1 MIDLHTHIL
10 WGLDDG
16 ARSVDESLGMA
27 RAALADGIETVA
39 ATPHVRDDFPTAAAE
54 MEERAAE
61 LRAALDDAGLALE
74 VRPGGELALDRLLRL
89 EDDELRK
96 FGLAGNPDF
105 LLLEFPYSGWPLGLA
120 DQVFMLSR
128 GGTTPV
134 LAHPE
139 RNPEVQRD
147 PEKLR
152 PLVDAGALVQVTAA
166 SVEGHLGKKPKA
178 AGLALI
184 QLGLAHML
192 ASDAHAPE
200 VRAIGLSGAAKAV
213 GGGALAE
220 WLTHGVP
227 QAIVSRS
234 ALPARPPAAPA

>member
-16 ARSVDESLGMA
+16 AGSVEESLGMA
-27 RAALADGIETVA
+27 RAAIADGIEIVA
-39 ATPHVRDDFPTAAAE
+39 ATPHVRDDYPTTPPE
-54 MEERAAE
+54 MEVRVAE
-61 LRAALDDAGLALE
+61 LRAVLDDAGLPLD
-74 VRPGGELALDRLLRL
+74 VRCGGELALDRLLRL
-89 EDDELRK
+89 EGDELRR
-96 FGLAGNPDF
+96 FGLAGNPGF

-139 RNPEVQRD
+139 RNPEVQQD

-166 SVEGHLGKKPKA
+166 SVEGRLGKKAKA
-178 AGLALI
+178 AGMALV

-192 ASDAHAPE
+192 ASDAHSPE
-200 VRAIGLSGAAKAV
+200 VRAIGLSGAARAV

-220 WLTHGVP
+220 WLTQGVP
-227 QAIVSRS
+227 SAIVSRS
-234 ALPARPPAAPA
+234 ALPARPVADQA